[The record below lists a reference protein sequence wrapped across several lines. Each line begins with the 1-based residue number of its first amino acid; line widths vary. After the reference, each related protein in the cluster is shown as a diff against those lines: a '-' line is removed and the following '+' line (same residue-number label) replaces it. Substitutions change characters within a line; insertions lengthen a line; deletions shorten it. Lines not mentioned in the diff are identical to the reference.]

1 MADGTESGV
10 CTRCQQIVKKTKAG
24 TLDPNKHDFTDY
36 ISNNDATCTADGTK
50 TAKCAYGCG
59 AEDTQPDAGSKL
71 AHKFDN
77 YISNNNATYDADG
90 TQTAK
95 CDHGCGASD
104 TVTEPGSRIPLYRV
118 VDAEGR
124 NIPSQESLEGGIL
137 TIMADQDEAT
147 LTGGLNA
154 LGILRQRGVTAIT
167 FVTNGAASTFD
178 LAALTGSGTYVLTHT
193 GATATLT
200 LNGWDTSNILR

>member
-1 MADGTESGV
+1 MATPHNCV
-10 CTRCQQIVKKTKAG
+10 
-24 TLDPNKHDFTDY
+24 
-36 ISNNDATCTADGTK
+36 
-50 TAKCAYGCG
+50 
-59 AEDTQPDAGSKL
+59 
-71 AHKFDN
+71 
-77 YISNNNATYDADG
+77 
-90 TQTAK
+90 

-124 NIPSQESLEGGIL
+124 NTPSQESLEGGIL
-137 TIMADQDEAT
+137 TITADQDEAT

-178 LAALTGSGTYVLTHT
+178 LAALTGSGTYALTHT